1 MTEIWKRL
9 LTWMGI
15 GAVLAV
21 VVVGLFWG
29 WEALK
34 LLAVY
39 FAILT
44 LVTAVVWFFFL
55 RLTLGVRRTFRK
67 R

>member
-1 MTEIWKRL
+1 MADIWKML

-15 GAVLAV
+15 GAVAAV
-21 VVVGLFWG
+21 LLVGLFWG

-39 FAILT
+39 FCILA
-44 LVTAVVWFFFL
+44 LVTTLVWFFFL

>member
-1 MTEIWKRL
+1 MGAIWKKL

-15 GAVLAV
+15 GAVVAV
-21 VVVGLFWG
+21 LVVGLFWG

-34 LLAVY
+34 LLTVY
-39 FAILT
+39 FLILG
-44 LVTAVVWFFFL
+44 LATAVVWFFFL